1 MRQCIAIKCGGALL
15 AGALAV
21 SLLAGCAAGES
32 GAVVTEDDLTPSSA
46 ARDALLQEAGG
57 GKTYAY
63 ILTGEGSGDAGG
75 PEPAVSAQEAA
86 NRAGRMIEEL
96 YGIDLSGAVLGLKR
110 DENAYS
116 GLPPEAAE
124 AAAPR
129 AVWLASWM
137 GEDGRGSI
145 VCGLDADTGAWL
157 RVSYTPPASEWRAA
171 DSTPLADCFVPLP
184 GSVSGY
190 RGRWETA
197 APGYEETIGAL
208 TAEAE
213 AALSGSL
220 LTDGAAVLKT
230 DVRLI
235 EKPGGSNA
243 LELELACD
251 DGNTYILYRINGRT
265 DYDFSGYP
273 LRAYLFWNETLL
285 NA

>member
-1 MRQCIAIKCGGALL
+1 MRQFMTIKCGGALL
-15 AGALAV
+15 AGALAL
-21 SLLAGCAAGES
+21 SLLAGCAASES
-32 GAVVTEDDLTPSSA
+32 EAVVTEDDLTPASA
-46 ARDALLQEAGG
+46 AQQAILREAGG

-63 ILTGEGSGDAGG
+63 ILTGEDGVTGG

-86 NRAGRMIEEL
+86 NRAGSMIEEL

-110 DENAYS
+110 SENAYR
-116 GLPPEAAE
+116 GLPTEAAE

-129 AVWLASWM
+129 EVWLASWM

-157 RVSYTPPASEWRAA
+157 RVSYTPPPSEWRAA

-190 RGRWETA
+190 RGRWDTA

-220 LTDGAAVLKT
+220 LTDDAAVLKT
-230 DVRLI
+230 GIRLI

-243 LELELACD
+243 LEIELACD